1 MKNGCGQMAEN
12 LEATKPYVVEFE
24 HRAGYLYAHAQ
35 AEKDSLEI
43 SVGYWTDIATYCKEN
58 GFSRL
63 LVERDVGTA
72 NSLGDTYEVVS
83 KVHEVGLTNVKI
95 AFVDRRPGHM
105 DPDLFGET
113 IALNRG
119 ITCKVLKN
127 TTEAEAWLLSI

>member
-1 MKNGCGQMAEN
+1 MAKSSK
-12 LEATKPYVVEFE
+12 ATKPYVVEFE
-24 HRAGYLYAHAQ
+24 RRDGYLYAHAM
-35 AEKDSLEI
+35 AEKDSLDT

-63 LVERDVGTA
+63 LVERDCGTK

-83 KVHEVGLTNVKI
+83 KVNEVGLADVKI